1 MPAVTPYM
9 KGISKRENIL
19 GALTKIQ
26 HLSQT
31 FQVVSNCSNFHY
43 LVQSQHLETKK
54 TGVNAQEVKMSAVPK
69 IKAV

>member
-9 KGISKRENIL
+9 KGISKRENIP

-54 TGVNAQEVKMSAVPK
+54 TGVNAQEVKMSEVPK